1 MLVISLATLFV
12 TFTATNAHLDEKH
25 VQLAK
30 RQLGALAAAS
40 SAGASATKAANGAA
54 TLTASGVPALASIT
68 LGMAS
73 GTPVPLSKTFTP
85 GASAPI
91 SAATTI
97 PTFVFSPGD
106 WPAADKPP
114 DPTSPEV
121 LEWMKELNGHHIPD
135 ISMTVDGTCASS
147 PEAAAN
153 AFARGWWSCGGY
165 TRDTD
170 ITVCPD
176 PKTWGVS
183 FDDGPSPYTP
193 KLLKYLS
200 EKDISA
206 TFFVVGS
213 RVISYPQT
221 LVAEYEAG
229 HEIAV
234 HTWSHT
240 HLTTQSNAQIVAEL
254 GWTRKAIKA
263 VIGVTPLA
271 MRPPFGDADDRVR
284 AIALA
289 MGLVPI
295 QWTRTPA
302 GVAFDTNDWKVAGG
316 MMTGVE
322 QYNTFQSIL
331 GNASTLDTGFCVL
344 QHDLFEITVDLAIG
358 YTIPA
363 ALNANFKLEAIGKCS
378 GFPARNIYRETTTNT
393 TFPYKDGSSSN
404 SSGASTN
411 SGLSLSYIFA
421 LAFVLNSAIRS

>member
-25 VQLAK
+25 VH
-30 RQLGALAAAS
+30 
-40 SAGASATKAANGAA
+40 ATKAANGAA

-121 LEWMKELNGHHIPD
+121 LEWMKELDGHHIPD
-135 ISMTVDGTCASS
+135 ISTTVDGTCASS

-153 AFARGWWSCGGY
+153 ASARGWWSCGGY

-193 KLLKYLS
+193 S
-200 EKDISA
+200 KDISA

-378 GFPARNIYRETTTNT
+378 GFPARNIYRETMTNT
-393 TFPYKDGSSSN
+393 TFPYKDGSSSS

-411 SGLSLSYIFA
+411 SGLSLLCVFA
-421 LAFVLNSAIRS
+421 LAFVLSSAIRW